1 MSLTS
6 YSAQIVLQN
15 LLQVTMGTPT
25 WPTAWYLG
33 VSSTL
38 PTFAKGSG
46 TPWNFTEPVDS
57 AYARQ
62 AAVFAAGPT
71 LAYAWAEQPNSQIT
85 FPTAAVNWAEVSW
98 LGVFDA
104 VAAGSGNL
112 WAWFPLV
119 RTTTDGATTA
129 GSTTVTS
136 ATMNFN
142 ASDVGQAVIAAG
154 ILPGTTIASVT
165 SSTAAVMTSEAT
177 ATATGLALAVG
188 TPVTIQTAEVLTLPV
203 GGPLVTL
210 Q

>member
-1 MSLTS
+1 
-6 YSAQIVLQN
+6 
-15 LLQVTMGTPT
+15 MGTPT
-25 WPTAWYLG
+25 WPTAWYFG

-38 PTFAKGSG
+38 PTFAEGSG

-62 AAVFAAGPT
+62 PVTFAAGPT
-71 LAYAWAEQPNSQIT
+71 LAYAWAEVPNAQIT

-104 VAAGSGNL
+104 VQNGNL

-119 RTTTDGATTA
+119 RTTTDGATTV

-136 ATMNFN
+136 ATMDFSS
-142 ASDVGQAVIAAG
+142 SDVGHAVIAAG

-165 SSTAAVMTSEAT
+165 SSTQAVMTSEAT

-188 TPVTIQTAEVLTLPV
+188 TPASVQTAAVLTLPV